1 MNYLVKVNSKF
12 GYSKLF
18 SYFWDRFWLKSTT
31 RIMQTNEQ
39 LLSAIENYL
48 AQADFPAEPELLYA
62 PIGYSLAGGGKRL
75 RPMLLMLAY
84 GIFSDD
90 VQQALP
96 AAAAVEVFHNFT
108 LLHDDIMDNASVRR
122 GKPSVYAKWGQNVA
136 ILSGDA
142 MLIYAY
148 RLLNTVPAEQLP
160 QVLATFNDMALEV
173 CEGQQYDMDFERK
186 SKVSVVEYM
195 HMIELKT
202 SVLLAGAAVIGAMLG
217 GASEED
223 CRKLRRFAVELGL
236 AFQLQDDLLDS
247 YGDERLGKAIG
258 GDILEGKKTYL
269 MVTAMSR
276 SDEATREVL
285 RTAPHDP
292 KLGDAEKI
300 AAVKAVYDRLEV
312 PRLTEQQISLR
323 FERALSILDTLSVEP
338 ARTKR
343 MRDYAASLMGRKN

>member
-1 MNYLVKVNSKF
+1 
-12 GYSKLF
+12 
-18 SYFWDRFWLKSTT
+18 
-31 RIMQTNEQ
+31 MQSNEQ
-39 LLSAIENYL
+39 ILSAIENFL

-84 GIFSDD
+84 GTFADD
-90 VQQALP
+90 MQQALP

-108 LLHDDIMDNASVRR
+108 LLHDDIMDNAAVRR
-122 GKPSVYAKWGQNVA
+122 GKPSVHAKWGRNVA

-148 RLLNTVPAEQLP
+148 RLLSTVPAELLP
-160 QVLATFNDMALEV
+160 QALTTFNNMALEV
-173 CEGQQYDMDFERK
+173 CDGQQYDMDFEQK

-202 SVLLAGAAVIGAMLG
+202 SVLLAGAVVIGAMLG
-217 GASEED
+217 GASDED
-223 CRKLRRFAVELGL
+223 CRKLRRFAIELGL

-269 MVTAMSR
+269 MITAMSR
-276 SDEATREVL
+276 ADEATREVL
-285 RTAPHDP
+285 RTAYRDP
-292 KLGDAEKI
+292 KLSDSEKI

-338 ARTKR
+338 ARTRR
-343 MRDYAASLMGRKN
+343 MRDYAMSLMGRKN

>member
-1 MNYLVKVNSKF
+1 M
-12 GYSKLF
+12 
-18 SYFWDRFWLKSTT
+18 
-31 RIMQTNEQ
+31 
-39 LLSAIENYL
+39 
-48 AQADFPAEPELLYA
+48 
-62 PIGYSLAGGGKRL
+62 
-75 RPMLLMLAY
+75 
-84 GIFSDD
+84 
-90 VQQALP
+90 
-96 AAAAVEVFHNFT
+96 FHNFT
-108 LLHDDIMDNASVRR
+108 LLHDDIMDNAAVRR

-148 RLLNTVPAEQLP
+148 RLLSTVPAKQLP

-173 CEGQQYDMDFERK
+173 CEGQQYDMDFEQK
-186 SKVSVVEYM
+186 AKVSVVEYM

-202 SVLLAGAAVIGAMLG
+202 SVLLAGAVAIGAMLG

-276 SDEATREVL
+276 ADEATREIL
-285 RTAPHDP
+285 RTACRDP
-292 KLGDAEKI
+292 KLSSAEKI

>member
-1 MNYLVKVNSKF
+1 
-12 GYSKLF
+12 
-18 SYFWDRFWLKSTT
+18 
-31 RIMQTNEQ
+31 MQTNEQ

-48 AQADFPAEPELLYA
+48 AQTEFPAEPELLYA

-75 RPMLLMLAY
+75 RPMLLMLSN
-84 GIFSDD
+84 GIFTDKI
-90 VQQALP
+90 QHALP

-108 LLHDDIMDNASVRR
+108 LLHDDIMDNAAVRR

-142 MLIYAY
+142 MLICAY
-148 RLLNTVPAEQLP
+148 RLLGEVPAQLLP
-160 QVLATFNDMALEV
+160 QILSTFNTMALEV

-186 SKVSVVEYM
+186 PKVSVVEYM

-202 SVLLAGAAVIGAMLG
+202 SVLLAGATTIGALLG

-223 CRKLRRFAVELGL
+223 CRKLRRFAIELGL

-269 MVTAMSR
+269 MVMALSKASAAEHRILASTY
-276 SDEATREVL
+276 SDPTLSDQQKIARVREVF
-285 RTAPHDP
+285 D
-292 KLGDAEKI
+292 KLGVA
-300 AAVKAVYDRLEV
+300 
-312 PRLTEQQISLR
+312 RLTEQQINHR
-323 FERALSILDTLSVEP
+323 FERALNILDTLSVQSEGT
-338 ARTKR
+338 ARLR
-343 MRDYAASLMGRKN
+343 EYAGSLIGRNK